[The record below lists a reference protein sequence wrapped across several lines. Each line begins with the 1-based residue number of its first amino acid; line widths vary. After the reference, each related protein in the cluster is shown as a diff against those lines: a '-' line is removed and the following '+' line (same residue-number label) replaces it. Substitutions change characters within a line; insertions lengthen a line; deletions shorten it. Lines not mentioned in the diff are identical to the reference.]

1 MISLIKQVK
10 MFRDRS
16 GIRKVALVKDG
27 AAMLPEA
34 SVKMAIGLP
43 NVLFAEYFTFAELY
57 RANIIHHFIFVLFF
71 FYHSSC
77 RKDQFTIL
85 ILKFGTEDVTDP
97 ALLKIRLTLTGLF
110 FCLSLDK
117 CF

>member
-10 MFRDRS
+10 MFRNRS

-57 RANIIHHFIFVLFF
+57 RANIIHHFIFALFF
-71 FYHSSC
+71 F
-77 RKDQFTIL
+77 
-85 ILKFGTEDVTDP
+85 
-97 ALLKIRLTLTGLF
+97 
-110 FCLSLDK
+110 LSL
-117 CF
+117 FLP

>member
-71 FYHSSC
+71 FLSLFL

>member
-57 RANIIHHFIFVLFF
+57 RANIIHHFIF
-71 FYHSSC
+71 
-77 RKDQFTIL
+77 
-85 ILKFGTEDVTDP
+85 GTEDVTDP

-110 FCLSLDK
+110 FCLSLHK